1 MRHIMVATDGS
12 SGANRAV
19 DLAAEL
25 AKAVAGD
32 LLITT
37 VADSE
42 LAEEARQLARAEGSL
57 GDVLEALTAQMLR
70 AAEARARHL
79 GVSRIEL
86 RTGSGDV
93 AQSLIDI
100 AASNSVEMI
109 VLGRRG
115 RGQLTGCCLAVFPR
129 NLSASLPVQSLLFPK
144 CKIHAPTVDFRVPD
158 GCYPLMQISGRSR
171 ATLRAS
177 PACSAAATTTPTSL

>member
-1 MRHIMVATDGS
+1 MRRIMVATDGS

-32 LLITT
+32 LLIAT
-37 VADSE
+37 VADSQ
-42 LAEEARQLARAEGSL
+42 LVEEAQQLARAEGGL
-57 GDVLEALTAQMLR
+57 GDALESLTSQTLR
-70 AAEARARHL
+70 AAEVRARRL

-86 RTGSGDV
+86 RTGGGDV

-100 AASNSVEMI
+100 ARGNSVEII

-115 RGQLTGCCLAVFPR
+115 RGQLAGLLLGSVSQKLVSLAPCAV
-129 NLSASLPVQSLLFPK
+129 AV
-144 CKIHAPTVDFRVPD
+144 VP
-158 GCYPLMQISGRSR
+158 
-171 ATLRAS
+171 
-177 PACSAAATTTPTSL
+177 

>member
-19 DLAAEL
+19 DVAAEL

-32 LLITT
+32 LLIAT
-37 VADSE
+37 VADSQLAEDARE
-42 LAEEARQLARAEGSL
+42 LARVEGNI
-57 GDVLEALTAQMLR
+57 GDVLEALTAKTLKS
-70 AAEARARHL
+70 AEARARRI

-86 RTGSGDV
+86 RTGVGDV

-100 AASNSVEMI
+100 AAGNSVEMI

-115 RGQLTGCCLAVFPR
+115 RGQLAGLLLGSVSQKLVSLAPCAV
-129 NLSASLPVQSLLFPK
+129 V
-144 CKIHAPTVDFRVPD
+144 VVP
-158 GCYPLMQISGRSR
+158 
-171 ATLRAS
+171 
-177 PACSAAATTTPTSL
+177 